1 MLIGI
6 LISNIIIVLG
16 VQKVGKKFIM
26 AFINKKQ
33 LKKAQKFLGDTTNN
47 AKTEA
52 ILVIL
57 FAMPGTP
64 KDLITYLGATL
75 PIEPK
80 RYIIISTFAR
90 IPTII
95 TSTIAGNNI
104 LSGNW
109 TFIAIIYIIT
119 FGVSGISLYLL
130 NKKGRGKFE

>member
-1 MLIGI
+1 
-6 LISNIIIVLG
+6 
-16 VQKVGKKFIM
+16 M

-47 AKTEA
+47 TKTEA

-57 FAMPGTP
+57 LTMPGTP

-119 FGVSGISLYLL
+119 FGISGISLYLL
-130 NKKGRGKFE
+130 NKRGRIKLE